1 MSQRRTELDRIFRE
15 MVGPDNVYFQPPTGT
30 KIKHY
35 PSIVY
40 KLADQNDMH
49 ANNHVYRRLYR
60 YTVTYITKNP
70 DDPLRDELDDLP
82 YCSFDQFFASDNLNH
97 YVYTIYY

>member
-1 MSQRRTELDRIFRE
+1 MSQRRNELDRIFRE
-15 MVGPDNVYFQPPTGT
+15 MVGPENVYFQPPTGT

-35 PSIVY
+35 PAIVY
-40 KLADQNDMH
+40 ELADQNDLH
-49 ANNHVYRRLYR
+49 ADNHVYRRLYR
-60 YTVTYITKNP
+60 YTVKYITKDP

-82 YCSFDQFFASDNLNH
+82 YCSFDRPFVSDNLNH